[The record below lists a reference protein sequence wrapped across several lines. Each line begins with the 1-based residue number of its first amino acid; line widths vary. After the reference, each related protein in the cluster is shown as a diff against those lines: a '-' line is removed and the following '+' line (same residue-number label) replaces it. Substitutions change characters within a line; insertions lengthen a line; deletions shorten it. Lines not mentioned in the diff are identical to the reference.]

1 MLLKDQPEIKKNL
14 EQLRNLF
21 KGLDDESIKRKQ
33 HIEKLIN
40 DYRQKNQELLDY
52 IDSEYS
58 DPQQKEI
65 LLRLLQYNII
75 GNADVE
81 PIKYFVEKLT

>member
-75 GNADVE
+75 CNADVE

>member
-1 MLLKDQPEIKKNL
+1 MLLNDQPEIKKNL
-14 EQLRNLF
+14 KQLRNLF
-21 KGLDDESIKRKQ
+21 KGLDDESFKRKQ

-58 DPQQKEI
+58 NPQQKEI
-65 LLRLLQYNII
+65 LLRILQCPKFQTIDLIMTIFMCIY
-75 GNADVE
+75 
-81 PIKYFVEKLT
+81 

>member
-1 MLLKDQPEIKKNL
+1 MLLNDQPEIKKNL

-21 KGLDDESIKRKQ
+21 KGLHDESIKRKQ
-33 HIEKLIN
+33 HIEKLMN

-58 DPQQKEI
+58 NPQQKEI
-65 LLRLLQYNII
+65 LLRILQYNII
-75 GNADVE
+75 GNADEE
-81 PIKYFVEKLT
+81 PIRYLAEKLT